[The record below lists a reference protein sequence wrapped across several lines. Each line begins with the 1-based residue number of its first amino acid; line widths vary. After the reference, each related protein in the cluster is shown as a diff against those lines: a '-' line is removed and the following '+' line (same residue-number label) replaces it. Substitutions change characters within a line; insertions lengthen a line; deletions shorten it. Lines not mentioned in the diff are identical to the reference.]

1 MVVSLAKK
9 EVAMKNYNTL
19 QLLVEK
25 FTVYNLSAPHEWE
38 ILELKG
44 KLCSC
49 ETWFHERNQLEAV

>member
-1 MVVSLAKK
+1 MVVSFAKK
-9 EVAMKNYNTL
+9 EVAIKNYDTL

-25 FTVYNLSAPHEWE
+25 FIVYNLSAPHEWG

-49 ETWFHERNQLEAV
+49 ETWSHEHNQLGVV